1 MPSENM
7 TDEKLAVVRE
17 MFNRLD
23 KRDVH
28 FMEATV
34 VMLMDTLLKGNGAI
48 FIFSVGSE
56 NSNMCEVSM
65 ASCNLATEE
74 VYEIM
79 SATTASM
86 MEDLATAPST
96 TTPQ

>member
-1 MPSENM
+1 MPSETM
-7 TDEKLAVVRE
+7 TDEKLAAVRE

-48 FIFSVGSE
+48 IIFPTDVDQE
-56 NSNMCEVSM
+56 NMCAVNV
-65 ASCNLATEE
+65 ASCNLDSDE

-96 TTPQ
+96 TTHQ